1 MRALLGIISLFFIS
15 VFINSADAQPNT
27 LTIALGAEPDS
38 GFDPIYGWGKYNNPL
53 FQSSLI
59 KRDDKLKLTPD
70 LALSWDLSKD
80 KLTWN
85 IKLRGG
91 VLFSDGSQLTAE
103 DIKFTFDTAKNAATV
118 HDLTNLSEVI
128 ITSKNSLSFELKTP
142 DINFIDNFINLSIV
156 PAHSYTS
163 RYGQM
168 PIGSGPFKLV
178 RWDKGQQLI
187 VNVNPYYYGQKPF
200 FEKLI
205 IVFSDEDSRYSRLVT
220 GQLDLAAIAPRYAQ
234 ALPAGFKLWSIESV
248 DNRGISWPMQGVQDA
263 DIGNDVTS
271 QLAIRTAI
279 DRVIDRDVLVHQLLD
294 GHATA
299 AFSIADGLP
308 WGPLDIPQVSSPET
322 RLSEALAL
330 LEQSGWKLVDGI
342 RQKQGL
348 RASMTLYYLA
358 GDSIREQLAL
368 TVAQMVKPLGI
379 EIHPKG
385 ESWENIYKHM
395 HNQPVLFGFGSHS
408 ASEVR
413 FVHHSQ
419 YRGRDYYNAGY
430 YINAKL
436 DAVLDSAQHA
446 ASWEASLP
454 YWRQAQELI
463 RKDLPWTWLV
473 NLRHLYAANRC
484 LDLAEP
490 GVEPHGHGWPLANNI
505 SEWRWTCQ

>member
-1 MRALLGIISLFFIS
+1 MRTVFVIIGLCCSLAFANLAS
-15 VFINSADAQPNT
+15 AQPKT

-59 KRDDKLKLTPD
+59 KRGSKLNLTPD
-70 LALSWDLSKD
+70 LALSWTLSKD
-80 KLTWN
+80 KLSWN
-85 IKLRGG
+85 IKVRED
-91 VLFSDGSQLTAE
+91 VLFSDGSRLTAE
-103 DIKFTFDTAKNAATV
+103 DIKFTFDTAKAAVTV
-118 HDLTNLSEVI
+118 HDLTNLSNVI
-128 ITSKNSLSFELKTP
+128 ITSKSSLLFELKHP
-142 DINFIDNFINLSIV
+142 DINFIDNFINLAIV
-156 PAHSYTS
+156 PAHSYNS
-163 RYGQM
+163 HYGQM
-168 PIGSGPFKLV
+168 PIGTGPFELV

-187 VNVNPYYYGQKPF
+187 VKVNPYYYEQKPF

-205 IVFSDEDSRYSRLVT
+205 IVFSDEDSRYSRLVA

-234 ALPAGFKLWSIESV
+234 ALPADFKLWSLESV
-248 DNRGISWPMQGVQDA
+248 DNRGISWPMVDVQNT
-263 DIGNDVTS
+263 DIGNGVTS
-271 QLAIRTAI
+271 QFAIRQAI
-279 DRVIDRDVLVHQLLD
+279 DRVINRDVLVHQLLD

-299 AFSIADGLP
+299 AYSIADGLP
-308 WGPLDIPQVSSPET
+308 WGPVELPTPMSPDKQ
-322 RLSEALAL
+322 LSGAIEI
-330 LEQSGWKLVDGI
+330 LEQSGWQLIDGI

-348 RASMTLYYLA
+348 KASMTLYYLA

-379 EIHPKG
+379 EIHPRG

-408 ASEVR
+408 SSEVR

-419 YRGRDYYNAGY
+419 YRGMDYYNAGY
-430 YINAKL
+430 YANAEL

-446 ASWEASLP
+446 ASWQESLP
-454 YWRQAQELI
+454 YWRHAQALI
-463 RKDLPWTWLV
+463 RQDLPWTWLV

-505 SEWRWTCQ
+505 SQWRWTCQ